1 MPRIKREEAK
11 LLAYTVLFN
20 KQGQLITERISTDI
34 KKLKKFLSK
43 EEFNLL
49 QSVLRSAST
58 ELDAVH
64 NKIEAD
70 LNARITYLTSL
81 SYCNIRTA
89 TSVGSNLIYF
99 PFLFY
104 RYIIRS

>member
-1 MPRIKREEAK
+1 MARIKREEAK

-34 KKLKKFLSK
+34 KKLKKFLSR
-43 EEFNLL
+43 EEFSLL
-49 QSVLRSAST
+49 QSVLRSATT

-70 LNARITYLTSL
+70 LNARIT
-81 SYCNIRTA
+81 
-89 TSVGSNLIYF
+89 
-99 PFLFY
+99 
-104 RYIIRS
+104 

>member
-34 KKLKKFLSK
+34 KKLKKFLSI

-49 QSVLRSAST
+49 QSVLRSATT

-70 LNARITYLTSL
+70 LNARIT
-81 SYCNIRTA
+81 
-89 TSVGSNLIYF
+89 
-99 PFLFY
+99 
-104 RYIIRS
+104 

>member
-49 QSVLRSAST
+49 QSVLRSATT

-70 LNARITYLTSL
+70 LNARIT
-81 SYCNIRTA
+81 
-89 TSVGSNLIYF
+89 
-99 PFLFY
+99 
-104 RYIIRS
+104 

>member
-1 MPRIKREEAK
+1 MARIKREEAK

-49 QSVLRSAST
+49 QSVLRSATT

-64 NKIEAD
+64 NKIEED
-70 LNARITYLTSL
+70 LNARIT
-81 SYCNIRTA
+81 
-89 TSVGSNLIYF
+89 
-99 PFLFY
+99 
-104 RYIIRS
+104 

>member
-43 EEFNLL
+43 EEFSLL
-49 QSVLRSAST
+49 QSVLRSATT

-70 LNARITYLTSL
+70 LNARIT
-81 SYCNIRTA
+81 
-89 TSVGSNLIYF
+89 
-99 PFLFY
+99 
-104 RYIIRS
+104 

>member
-49 QSVLRSAST
+49 QSVLRSA
-58 ELDAVH
+58 
-64 NKIEAD
+64 
-70 LNARITYLTSL
+70 
-81 SYCNIRTA
+81 
-89 TSVGSNLIYF
+89 
-99 PFLFY
+99 
-104 RYIIRS
+104 

>member
-1 MPRIKREEAK
+1 MARIKREEAK

-34 KKLKKFLSK
+34 KKLKKFLSR

-49 QSVLRSAST
+49 QSVLRSATT

-70 LNARITYLTSL
+70 RNARIT
-81 SYCNIRTA
+81 
-89 TSVGSNLIYF
+89 
-99 PFLFY
+99 
-104 RYIIRS
+104 

>member
-1 MPRIKREEAK
+1 MARIKREEAK
-11 LLAYTVLFN
+11 LLAYTFLFN

-34 KKLKKFLSK
+34 KKLKKFLSI

-49 QSVLRSAST
+49 QSVLRSATT

-70 LNARITYLTSL
+70 LNARIT
-81 SYCNIRTA
+81 
-89 TSVGSNLIYF
+89 
-99 PFLFY
+99 
-104 RYIIRS
+104 

>member
-43 EEFNLL
+43 EEISLL

-70 LNARITYLTSL
+70 LNARIT
-81 SYCNIRTA
+81 
-89 TSVGSNLIYF
+89 
-99 PFLFY
+99 
-104 RYIIRS
+104 

>member
-1 MPRIKREEAK
+1 MARIKREEAK

-49 QSVLRSAST
+49 QSVLRSAKT

-70 LNARITYLTSL
+70 LNARIT
-81 SYCNIRTA
+81 
-89 TSVGSNLIYF
+89 
-99 PFLFY
+99 
-104 RYIIRS
+104 

>member
-34 KKLKKFLSK
+34 KKLKKFLSR

-70 LNARITYLTSL
+70 LNARIT
-81 SYCNIRTA
+81 
-89 TSVGSNLIYF
+89 
-99 PFLFY
+99 
-104 RYIIRS
+104 

>member
-70 LNARITYLTSL
+70 LNARIT
-81 SYCNIRTA
+81 
-89 TSVGSNLIYF
+89 
-99 PFLFY
+99 
-104 RYIIRS
+104 

>member
-1 MPRIKREEAK
+1 MARIKREEAN

-43 EEFNLL
+43 EEFSLL
-49 QSVLRSAST
+49 QSVLRSATT

-70 LNARITYLTSL
+70 LNARIT
-81 SYCNIRTA
+81 
-89 TSVGSNLIYF
+89 
-99 PFLFY
+99 
-104 RYIIRS
+104 

>member
-1 MPRIKREEAK
+1 MARIKREEAK

-43 EEFNLL
+43 EEFSLL
-49 QSVLRSAST
+49 QSVLRSATT

-70 LNARITYLTSL
+70 LNARIT
-81 SYCNIRTA
+81 
-89 TSVGSNLIYF
+89 
-99 PFLFY
+99 
-104 RYIIRS
+104 

>member
-43 EEFNLL
+43 EEFSLL

-70 LNARITYLTSL
+70 LNARIT
-81 SYCNIRTA
+81 
-89 TSVGSNLIYF
+89 
-99 PFLFY
+99 
-104 RYIIRS
+104 

>member
-1 MPRIKREEAK
+1 MARIKREEAK

-34 KKLKKFLSK
+34 KKLKKFLSI

-49 QSVLRSAST
+49 QSVLRSATT

-70 LNARITYLTSL
+70 LNARIT
-81 SYCNIRTA
+81 
-89 TSVGSNLIYF
+89 
-99 PFLFY
+99 
-104 RYIIRS
+104 

>member
-1 MPRIKREEAK
+1 MARIKREEAK
-11 LLAYTVLFN
+11 LLAYTILFN

-43 EEFNLL
+43 EEFSLL
-49 QSVLRSAST
+49 QSVLRSATT

-70 LNARITYLTSL
+70 LNARIT
-81 SYCNIRTA
+81 
-89 TSVGSNLIYF
+89 
-99 PFLFY
+99 
-104 RYIIRS
+104 